1 MWDFCRRNKFL
12 VYSSSIFDSPNE
24 RRMLMH
30 WSLYCETPFFLFTN
44 HHNQACNLWKLHRN
58 ITLSGKIP
66 LIAFSS
72 DCWQSIMKL
81 PTVIWLASHCACNS
95 PRASAI
101 LCESSCWI
109 TNSAITEYPT
119 FVLTTRKKRGS
130 ESLHV
135 LYVASIKMRLGYLK
149 NT

>member
-12 VYSSSIFDSPNE
+12 VYSSSVFDSPTE
-24 RRMLMH
+24 RRMLIH
-30 WSLYCETPFFLFTN
+30 WSLYSEIPFFPFTSHRN
-44 HHNQACNLWKLHRN
+44 HACNLWKLHRYT
-58 ITLSGKIP
+58 TLSGKIP
-66 LIAFSS
+66 VIAFSS

-81 PTVIWLASHCACNS
+81 PTVMLLESHCARNS

-101 LCESSCWI
+101 QLESSCWT

-130 ESLHV
+130 DSLHV
-135 LYVASIKMRLGYLK
+135 LYVASIKTRFGYL
-149 NT
+149 